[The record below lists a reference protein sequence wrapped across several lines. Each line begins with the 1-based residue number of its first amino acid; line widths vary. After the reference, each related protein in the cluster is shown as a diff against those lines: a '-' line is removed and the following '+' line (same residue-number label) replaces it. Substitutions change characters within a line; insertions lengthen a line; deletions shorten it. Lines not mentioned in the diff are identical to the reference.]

1 MSNHVRNVYLLFFF
15 AFFSKFY
22 LRKKIALFIFIIAGI
37 VCIFVFHTHANQFLL
52 KKNTHIPLFGYAQ
65 KNPILLPGLVSWL
78 VSLYVCLLVGLL
90 LGSLVGSVLYIIFI
104 GNKD

>member
-1 MSNHVRNVYLLFFF
+1 MSEMCIYSFFLHFFPNFICEKKLLC
-15 AFFSKFY
+15 
-22 LRKKIALFIFIIAGI
+22 LFLLLQGLF
-37 VCIFVFHTHANQFLL
+37 IFVFHTHANQFLL